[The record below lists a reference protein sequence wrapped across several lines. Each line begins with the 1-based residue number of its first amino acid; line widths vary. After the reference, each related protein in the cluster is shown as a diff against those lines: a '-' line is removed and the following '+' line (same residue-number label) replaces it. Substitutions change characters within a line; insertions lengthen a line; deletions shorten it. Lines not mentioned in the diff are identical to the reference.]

1 METQVESLKSTRE
14 IVQSAH
20 IHRHFNEQKGYLGP
34 THAWLYACIHPTKG
48 DTDGEKFVKPMIRLF
63 VPGCVMLGSQGR
75 GVRSQG
81 FDFCWSK
88 ELSSVTTA
96 SAQ

>member
-48 DTDGEKFVKPMIRLF
+48 DTEENL
-63 VPGCVMLGSQGR
+63 
-75 GVRSQG
+75 
-81 FDFCWSK
+81 
-88 ELSSVTTA
+88 
-96 SAQ
+96 